1 MPYAMY
7 LRKSRS
13 DNPSETVQEVLAK
26 HRKMLLELAERMEI
40 TVADADTYEEVVS
53 GESLYA
59 RPEMLRLLE
68 QVENGAYKGVLCA
81 DIDRLGRGA
90 MSEQGIILEAF
101 RVSETLIICPGKTY
115 DLTNDLDEEQTE
127 IKALFARMELKMIRK
142 RMRRG
147 LMQTIEAG
155 GYVAN
160 APYGYRKCTVGK
172 LPSLEIDEEQAPFIR
187 HIYNRYLEGVGAHII
202 SDELN
207 AMGSV
212 PNRNAKWCRSTVRQ
226 ILRNPTYAGKV
237 AWNRVKHYRPGKQ
250 NPKHHVVYMPE
261 DDWTMVDGLHPAI
274 ISWEDWERVQ
284 RIRKDRQIPSS
295 NHGQVA
301 NPLAGLIVCGNCG
314 YNMVRMGQNK
324 GDPRLLCN
332 TKGCIASARFDYVE
346 TRLLASLE
354 SIRDELRVQ
363 AVQAKPPDT
372 RGLDAQLRGI
382 RNKLH
387 KLDQRKARLYDLLE
401 DGTYDRETFRSR
413 MALAD
418 QEGAEL
424 EAQRADLEDRIRE
437 IRGLNRTKVITYL
450 DSVLDLYP
458 ALDPAGKNQLL
469 KAIVEKVIYKK
480 EKKSKPMDFS
490 LEIHLKAL

>member
-7 LRKSRS
+7 LRKSRA
-13 DNPSETVQEVLAK
+13 DDPHETVEEVLAK
-26 HRKMLLELAERMEI
+26 HRRMLCELAERMEI
-40 TVADADTYEEVVS
+40 SAADIDVYDEVVS

-59 RPEMLRLLE
+59 RPKMLQLLE
-68 QVENGAYKGVLCA
+68 QVEAGAYKGVLCA

-101 RVSETLIICPGKTY
+101 RLSETLIITPGKTY

-147 LMQTIEAG
+147 LMQTIQAG

-172 LPSLEIDEEQAPFIR
+172 LPSLEIDEAQAPFIR

-202 SDELN
+202 ADELN

-226 ILRNPTYAGKV
+226 ILRNPTYAGKI
-237 AWNRVKHYRPGKQ
+237 AWNRVKHLRPGKS
-250 NPKHHVVYMPE
+250 NPKHHVVYQPE
-261 DDWTMVDGLHPAI
+261 DEWIMVDGVHPAI
-274 ISWEDWERVQ
+274 VSWEDWERVQ
-284 RIRKDRQIPSS
+284 QIRKSRFIPS
-295 NHGQVA
+295 NNRGQVA

-314 YNMVRMGQNK
+314 FNMVRMGQNK

-332 TKGCIASARFDYVE
+332 TKGCIASARFDLVE
-346 TRLLASLE
+346 ARLLADLE
-354 SIRDELRVQ
+354 GIRDDLRIEAQ
-363 AVQAKPPDT
+363 KARPPDT
-372 RGLDAQLRGI
+372 RALDAQLRGV

-387 KLDQRKARLYDLLE
+387 KLEQRKGRLYDLLE
-401 DGTYDRETFRSR
+401 DGTYDRDTFRER
-413 MALAD
+413 MAKAE

-424 EAQRADLEDRIRE
+424 EAQKAALDDQIRE
-437 IRGLNRTKVITYL
+437 ARGLNRVKVISFL
-450 DSVLDLYP
+450 DTLLDLYP
-458 ALDPAGKNQLL
+458 TLDAAGKNQLL
-469 KAIVEKVIYKK
+469 KAIVEEVIYRKNKK
-480 EKKSKPMDFS
+480 TKPADFS
-490 LEIHLKAL
+490 LEIHLRPL

>member
-1 MPYAMY
+1 MSYAMY
-7 LRKSRS
+7 LRKSRA
-13 DNPSETVQEVLAK
+13 DNPHESVEQVLSK
-26 HRKMLLELAERMEI
+26 HRKMLFELAEHMEI
-40 TVADADTYEEVVS
+40 AAADIDMYEEVVS

-68 QVENGAYKGVLCA
+68 QVENGAYRGVLCA

-127 IKALFARMELKMIRK
+127 MKSFFARMELRMIRK

-172 LPSLEIDEEQAPFIR
+172 LPSLEIDEEQAKYIR
-187 HIYNRYLEGVGAHII
+187 HIYDRYLEGVGAHII
-202 SDELN
+202 ADELN

-226 ILRNPTYAGKV
+226 ILRNPVYEGKV
-237 AWNRVKHYRPGKQ
+237 AWNRVKRYKPGKASP
-250 NPKHHVVYMPE
+250 NHHVVYMPE
-261 DDWTMVDGLHPAI
+261 DEWILVDGLHPAI
-274 ISWEDWERVQ
+274 ISPEDWQRVQ
-284 RIRKDRQIPSS
+284 EIRKGRFIPSN

-301 NPLAGLIVCGNCG
+301 NPLAGLVVCGNCG
-314 YNMVRMGQNK
+314 FNMVRMGQNK

-346 TRLLASLE
+346 GRLLADLE
-354 SIRDELRVQ
+354 HIRDDLRIEVDR
-363 AVQAKPPDT
+363 AKPPDT

-382 RNKLH
+382 RGKLH
-387 KLDQRKARLYDLLE
+387 KVEQKKNRLYDLLE
-401 DGTYDRETFRSR
+401 DGTYDRATFKERL
-413 MALAD
+413 ALAED
-418 QEGAEL
+418 EAAKLDERRAAL
-424 EAQRADLEDRIRE
+424 EAQIRE
-437 IRGLNRTKVITYL
+437 ARGVNRAKVISYL
-450 DSVLDLYP
+450 DTVLDLYP
-458 ALDPAGKNQLL
+458 SLDPAGKNQLL
-469 KAIVEKVIYKK
+469 KAIIDKVIYRK
-480 EKKSKPMDFS
+480 EKKTKPMDFT
-490 LEIHLKAL
+490 LEVQLKQL

>member
-7 LRKSRS
+7 LRKSRA
-13 DNPSETVQEVLAK
+13 DDPHETIEEVLAK
-26 HRKMLLELAERMEI
+26 HRRMLYELAERMEI
-40 TVADADTYEEVVS
+40 SAADIDVYDEVVS

-59 RPEMLRLLE
+59 RPKMLQLLE
-68 QVENGAYKGVLCA
+68 KVESGAYRGVLCA

-101 RVSETLIICPGKTY
+101 RLSETLIITPGKTY

-127 IKALFARMELKMIRK
+127 IKALFARMELKMIRN

-147 LMQTIEAG
+147 LMQTIQSG

-172 LPSLEIDEEQAPFIR
+172 LPSLEIDEAQAPFVR
-187 HIYNRYLEGVGAHII
+187 HIYSRYLEGVGAHII

-237 AWNRVKHYRPGKQ
+237 AWNRVKHYKPGRQ
-250 NPKHHVVYMPE
+250 NPNHHVVYMPE
-261 DDWTMVDGLHPAI
+261 DEWIMVDGLHPAI
-274 ISWEDWERVQ
+274 IAWEDWQRVQ
-284 RIRKDRQIPSS
+284 EIRKSRKIPSS

-314 YNMVRMGQNK
+314 FNMVRMGQNK
-324 GDPRLLCN
+324 GDPRLLCS
-332 TKGCIASARFDYVE
+332 TKGCIASARFELVE
-346 TRLLASLE
+346 ARLMADLE
-354 SIRDELRVQ
+354 AIRDELRIQ
-363 AVQAKPPDT
+363 AVQTKPPDT
-372 RGLDAQLRGI
+372 RSLDAQLRGI

-413 MALAD
+413 MALAE
-418 QEGAEL
+418 QEDSDL
-424 EAQRADLEDRIRE
+424 EKQRADLEARILE
-437 IRGLNRTKVITYL
+437 IRGLNRTKVIGYL

-469 KAIVEKVIYKK
+469 KAIVEKVIYRK
-480 EKKSKPMDFS
+480 EKKSKPSEFF
-490 LEIHLKAL
+490 LEIHLKTI